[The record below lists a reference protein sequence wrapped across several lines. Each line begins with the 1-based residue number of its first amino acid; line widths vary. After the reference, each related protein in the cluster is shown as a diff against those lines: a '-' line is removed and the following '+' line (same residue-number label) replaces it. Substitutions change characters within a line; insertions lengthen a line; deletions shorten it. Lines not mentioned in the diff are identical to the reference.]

1 MIQKY
6 SKIPVEIEAIQFTRN
21 NITEISEFLGESYG
35 GCRIEKRI
43 GGRCEIHIKTLEDG
57 SLHQVEHVASEGDF
71 IIKGVKGEFYACKPD
86 IFNLTYKL
94 V

>member
-6 SKIPVEIEAIQFTRN
+6 SKIPVEIEAIQFTGA
-21 NITEISEFLGESYG
+21 NIDEVKDFLGENYG
-35 GCRIEKRI
+35 GSRIEKRI
-43 GGRCEIHIKTLEDG
+43 DGRREIWIKTLEDG
-57 SLHQVEHVASEGDF
+57 SLYQVEHVASEGDF

>member
-6 SKIPVEIEAIQFTRN
+6 SKIP
-21 NITEISEFLGESYG
+21 SEFLGESYG
-35 GCRIEKRI
+35 GCRIEKHI
-43 GGRCEIHIKTLEDG
+43 GGKCELHIKTLEDG
-57 SLHQVEHVASEGDF
+57 SIYQVEHVASEGDF